1 MYCIIMKEIFYWF
14 LNTLFPTECV
24 SCTARGPD
32 ICEQCINGL
41 LPPKEKNYEW
51 IFSIG
56 NYHDPVMKNIMWHI
70 KRMPNERASRIVAQ
84 LFADTVLN
92 RPKNPDDWLYI
103 PIPISR
109 TRSRERGYNQ
119 SELLGSWVSVS
130 FGFPLIKNCL
140 IKSRHTKKQ
149 GISKSKEERMVNI
162 TDSFSVS
169 HPEFIK
175 DKCVII
181 IDDITTTGSTLV
193 EARNI
198 LLEAGARRVTAW
210 TVAN

>member
-1 MYCIIMKEIFYWF
+1 MQDFFYF
-14 LNTLFPTECV
+14 CLDFLFPIECI
-24 SCTARGPD
+24 SCGARGSD
-32 ICEQCINGL
+32 ICEHCIDGL

-56 NYHDPVMKNIMWHI
+56 NYHDPVMKKIMWHI
-70 KRMPNERASRIVAQ
+70 KRMPNERALQIIAQ
-84 LFADTVLN
+84 LFADTILN
-92 RPKNPDDWLYI
+92 RPKNPHDWLYI

-119 SELLGSWVSVS
+119 SELIGSSVSVL
-130 FGFPLIKNCL
+130 FGFPVIKNCL
-140 IKSRHTKKQ
+140 IKSRHTRKQ

-169 HPEFIK
+169 HPEYIK
-175 DKCVII
+175 DKSVII

-198 LLEAGARRVTAW
+198 LLAAGASRVTAW